1 MSGGVGRSLI
11 SFTPQS
17 QPRWPV
23 ALQAALTM
31 AIPIAVGT
39 AFGHEAW
46 GLQASMGGFVGLYL
60 VARSRRDRLRG
71 LPFLVAAMSLSAGL
85 GVLLSGNQ
93 HLGLAGLW
101 FVAVV
106 SSVAMIG
113 FRVGPP
119 GPIMVALVYG
129 ATNQIAAPID
139 QHGAGVNGF
148 QVWGLLSIGAV
159 FAYLVAVCPL
169 LLPSVRRR
177 EGPASRL
184 GEIFP
189 RPVFD
194 RDGLIVIGRMVAA
207 TTIAVLVV
215 LPFDTHRGYWI
226 VCAGLAILS
235 MGVRRRL
242 GVIRGM
248 HRVIGTLLGLLVF
261 VAVVWLDPQGYW
273 LALTVLLIQAYIE
286 LMVVRHYALA
296 LLGITPVALLLATAA
311 SHISVQDV
319 AIERATDTVVGAAIA
334 MLVLLLSG
342 LFGRRDRR
350 ATSA

>member
-1 MSGGVGRSLI
+1 MSGGIGRSLV

-31 AIPIAVGT
+31 AVPIAVGT

-46 GLQASMGGFVGLYL
+46 GMQASMGGFVGLYL
-60 VARSRRDRLRG
+60 VARSRRDRVRG

-93 HLGLAGLW
+93 HVGLAGLW
-101 FVAVV
+101 AVAVV
-106 SSVAMIG
+106 SSILTIG

-119 GPIMVALVYG
+119 GPIMVVLVYG
-129 ATNQIAAPID
+129 ATNQIAAPVE
-139 QHGAGVNGF
+139 QHGAGVHGF
-148 QVWGLLSIGAV
+148 QVWGLLTIGAV
-159 FAYLVAVCPL
+159 FAYLLAVIPL
-169 LLPSVRRR
+169 VRPAVRRR
-177 EGPASRL
+177 EGPAHRL

-194 RDGLIVIGRMVAA
+194 RDGLIVIGRMAAA

-242 GVIRGM
+242 AVIRGL

-261 VAVVWLDPQGYW
+261 VAVVWLNPQGYG
-273 LALTVLLIQAYIE
+273 LALTVFVIQIYIE

-311 SHISVQDV
+311 SHVSVQEV
-319 AIERATDTVVGAAIA
+319 AVERAADTLAGAAIA
-334 MLVLLLSG
+334 MLVLFVSG
-342 LFGRRDRR
+342 LVDRRQRRD
-350 ATSA
+350 TSA